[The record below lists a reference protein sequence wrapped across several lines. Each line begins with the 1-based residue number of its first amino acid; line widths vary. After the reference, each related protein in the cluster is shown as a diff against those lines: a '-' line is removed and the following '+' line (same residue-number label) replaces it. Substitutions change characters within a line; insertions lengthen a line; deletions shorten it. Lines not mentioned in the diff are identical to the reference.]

1 MNILIVDPLP
11 LFIQGMTDGL
21 KNIMPDII
29 VAGINHREDIWN
41 MLSTTH
47 ISVILIDGGTENSS
61 SLALLDD
68 IAARYPHIRIVVML
82 MKVRKDSLRRFLGHH
97 AIAVVSK
104 DASLET
110 IFQVIK
116 TACCGMVCIP
126 NSESVWDIDNEQ
138 ALLTKLSERQREVL
152 RLIAA
157 GESNKQISRLLNIS
171 AGTVKSHLESIYRR
185 LNVKNR
191 TQAAMMMS
199 SQE

>member
-11 LFIQGMTDGL
+11 LFIQGMAAGL
-21 KNIMPDII
+21 KNIMPDIT
-29 VAGINHREDIWN
+29 VKGVNQRDDIWEL
-41 MLSTTH
+41 LSATH
-47 ISVILIDGGTENSS
+47 ISVMLIDGGTENSS
-61 SLALLDD
+61 QLALLDD
-68 IAARYPHIRIVVML
+68 IAARYPHIRIIVML
-82 MKVRKDSLRRFLGHH
+82 MKVRKDAMRRFLEHN

-104 DASLET
+104 EASLDT

-126 NSESVWDIDNEQ
+126 NSDSVWEIDNEQ
-138 ALLTKLSERQREVL
+138 ALLMKLSDRQREVL

-199 SQE
+199 SDE